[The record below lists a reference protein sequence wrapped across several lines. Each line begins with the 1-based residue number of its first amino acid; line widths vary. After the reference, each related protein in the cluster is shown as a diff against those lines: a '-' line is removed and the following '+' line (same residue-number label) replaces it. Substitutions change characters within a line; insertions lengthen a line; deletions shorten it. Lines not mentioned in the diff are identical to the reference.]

1 MLYSINMNDWDSDM
15 ARLLSVNSN
24 TNKAVL
30 NNERVTELLSLG
42 CSTTDEAKRAEYYK
56 EALDIVMQ
64 LAVELP
70 TYQRSD
76 LYAYNTNIIDVNS
89 LTPES
94 ELTPYNGPMI
104 RIWEVSLNETK

>member
-30 NNERVTELLSLG
+30 NNDRVTELLSLG

-56 EALDIVMQ
+56 ELQTLIHDNCFYI
-64 LAVELP
+64 P
-70 TYQRSD
+70 
-76 LYAYNTNIIDVNS
+76 LYYTTDTVAYANDVSGMNISYSRNHDYSYICM
-89 LTPES
+89 PE
-94 ELTPYNGPMI
+94 
-104 RIWEVSLNETK
+104 K